1 MIATA
6 RRIGLGFAGLL
17 LLSACS
23 GTPDKL
29 VTCPEILIPQNTER
43 VTRFAPG
50 EGRDITDIVLQGEV
64 KFLSGECEIGEE
76 EITLDLPIAVG
87 GTSGPAD
94 TDRTE
99 SISVFIAVST
109 YDRQILTRRELPMTL
124 NFTGNRTS
132 VVTMD
137 TVSLDIPKKPDQ
149 TAQDFVIFLGLVLSE
164 EELAYNREESRN

>member
-6 RRIGLGFAGLL
+6 RRIGLVFAGLL

-23 GTPDKL
+23 GSPDKL
-29 VTCPEILIPQNTER
+29 ISCPEILIPQNTER

-94 TDRTE
+94 TDKTE
-99 SISVFIAVST
+99 SISVFIAIAT

-124 NFTGNRTS
+124 NFAGNRTS

-149 TAQDFVIFLGLVLSE
+149 TTNDFVIFLGLVLTE